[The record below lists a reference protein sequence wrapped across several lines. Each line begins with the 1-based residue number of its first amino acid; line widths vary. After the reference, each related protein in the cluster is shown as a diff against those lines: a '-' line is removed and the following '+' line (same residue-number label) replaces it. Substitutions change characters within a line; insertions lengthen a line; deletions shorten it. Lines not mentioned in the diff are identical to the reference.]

1 MTIEFSE
8 ILNYLPHR
16 HPFILV
22 DRVVEIEAG
31 KRIVGIKNVTGSEY
45 YFPGHFPGQPV
56 MPGVLIVEA
65 LAQCA
70 TILANYTEK
79 ESKAE
84 VFFFAGIDKAR
95 FKRPV
100 TPGDS
105 IRLTVEVDKVKS
117 RLWKVKGKAE
127 VEGVVVAEADV
138 TAMKA
143 KAS

>member
-117 RLWKVKGKAE
+117 RLWKVKGRAE